1 MVELNLIALQ
11 SSHHDPPFSLVES
24 SIGQDGRF
32 GWFLAMWHP
41 EKSLQ
46 LEELGA
52 ELKLSIRNSDA
63 GTISRMEVEK
73 WLQNFFVELNWK
85 LYAHL
90 RKTDLQEKGL
100 SVFFGIIYDH
110 ELFFVQFGRIFCAL
124 SDGKKLR
131 FVGSKYRDYQMQTL
145 KKLNLLGYADE
156 DIKVRVQRLFIGENH
171 RFIAISGNLCG
182 RVFETQCDLATLDH
196 YIESFTQSDN
206 PLWLILDGKTH
217 LIQSRRKK
225 LSRLQISSIV
235 IIVLT
240 LFATAYMLF
249 GNRFLDQALHRTRM
263 NVQNNPV
270 LRLEQIPDNLSVETK
285 NFLKYLDRIVNLP
298 ARNIE
303 LDILWSATLPYQVT
317 SPPVFSLNTIYLAAD
332 HNLIAFDKKSRELI
346 WKKSFATK
354 INSIFYAD
362 NVLLVCLEDNQ
373 SFGFKDNGTQLWEAE
388 LTSIHTNLGSL
399 EPRQVV
405 QADDPRL
412 DRAITVVPSAKLIS
426 IFDAF
431 RGENLS
437 TITFKQEL
445 HSLSAYDNY
454 GTCFYA
460 IVDDGLICIQL
471 KIAN

>member
-1 MVELNLIALQ
+1 MIALQ
-11 SSHHDPPFSLVES
+11 SSHHDPPYSFIES
-24 SIGQDGRF
+24 SIAQDGRF

-41 EKSLQ
+41 EQNLH

-52 ELKLSIRNSDA
+52 DLKLAIRNSEA
-63 GTISRMEVEK
+63 STISRMEVEK
-73 WLQNFFVELNWK
+73 WLKGFFVELNWK
-85 LYAHL
+85 LYGQL

-131 FVGSKYRDYQMQTL
+131 FIGSKHQESQMQTL
-145 KKLNLLGYADE
+145 KKLDLLGFADE
-156 DIKVRVQRLFIGENH
+156 DIKIRVHRIFIGENH
-171 RFIAISGNLCG
+171 RFIAISGNLS
-182 RVFETQCDLATLDH
+182 RHVFETQSDLAALDH
-196 YIESFTQSDN
+196 YIESFAQSDN
-206 PLWLILDGKTH
+206 PLWLILDGKAD
-217 LIQSRRKK
+217 LIKSRRKK
-225 LSRLQISSIV
+225 LSRMQISSIV
-235 IIVLT
+235 IIL
-240 LFATAYMLF
+240 LSLSATAYMLF

-263 NVQNNPV
+263 NVQNSPV

-317 SPPVFSLNTIYLAAD
+317 SPPVFSLNTIYLASD

-346 WKKSFATK
+346 WKKSFSGQ

-362 NVLLVCLEDNQ
+362 NVLLVCLDDSQ
-373 SFGFKDNGTQLWEAE
+373 SIGFKENGTQLWEAE
-388 LTSIHTNLGSL
+388 LMSIYTKLGSL
-399 EPRQVV
+399 EPSQIR

-412 DRAITVVPSAKLIS
+412 DRAITVVPSARFIS

-445 HSLSAYDNY
+445 HSLSIYDNY

-460 IVDDGLICIQL
+460 IVDDALICIQL
-471 KIAN
+471 NIAN